1 MISTRPTYTVKW
13 RYLVACSESKHNS
26 AMDDDTKKDNFKA
39 KLAEYKYVI
48 FVEMELFTSIVQVGV
63 FVNCTVMV

>member
-1 MISTRPTYTVKW
+1 
-13 RYLVACSESKHNS
+13 
-26 AMDDDTKKDNFKA
+26 MDDDTKKDNFKA
-39 KLAEYKYVI
+39 KHAEYKYVI